1 MSDTFQILPS
11 AKVGLN
17 SKESYIVVRDQ
28 TSFLR
33 ILGADPQWE
42 IMTATASE
50 DHGRIRVCN
59 DRIRLVQAAW
69 RLGTEIDTQPKV
81 QADWMGRE
89 YVMICVITQNCSQD
103 DKEFEKESNKF
114 FTRFFELYD
123 NYQAIPPKGYSE
135 MRDLYDTLA
144 TDERDGDVYLSDG
157 VWLSNDGSLHDRSR

>member
-1 MSDTFQILPS
+1 MSHTFQILPS
-11 AKVGLN
+11 VKVGLN

-50 DHGRIRVCN
+50 DHGRIQVCN

-69 RLGTEIDTQPKV
+69 RLGTEIDTLPKV
-81 QADWMGRE
+81 QSDWMGRE
-89 YVMICVITQNCSQD
+89 YVIICVITQDCGQN

-123 NYQAIPPKGYSE
+123 NYQVIPPKGNRE
-135 MRDLYDTLA
+135 MRYLYDTLA
-144 TDERDGDVYLSDG
+144 TDDRGGDVYLSDG